1 MIRPPPRSTRTD
13 TRFPY
18 TTLVR
23 SVGDD
28 ALRPDRL
35 AVRLEAGA
43 DEVLPRPAPA
53 GDLGVPGLEARRRL
67 DPPSLDLRQELAEEG
82 LGVGEDAALRRVVAA
97 VLPVVDVDVDTLP
110 SRAVHCGAGCS
121 RRGRE
126 VRQPRPGRKT
136 QRDRE
141 RWGKGGR

>member
-67 DPPSLDLRQELAEEG
+67 APPSLELRQELAEGG
-82 LGVGEDAALRRVVAA
+82 LGVGEDAEIRRVVAA
-97 VLPVVDVDVDTLP
+97 HLLVIDGHVDQLRRPEQP
-110 SRAVHCGAGCS
+110 SIAGFPTPRRAAVEPPPHPQPQRSGGAA
-121 RRGRE
+121 
-126 VRQPRPGRKT
+126 PGA
-136 QRDRE
+136 
-141 RWGKGGR
+141 

>member
-67 DPPSLDLRQELAEEG
+67 DPPALDLRQELAEDG
-82 LGVGEDAALRRVVAA
+82 HGVGEEAELRRGVAA
-97 VLPVVDVDVDTLP
+97 DGQT
-110 SRAVHCGAGCS
+110 A
-121 RRGRE
+121 GRE
-126 VRQPRPGRKT
+126 RGGQDGEDSGEAGAIKKT
-136 QRDRE
+136 
-141 RWGKGGR
+141 